1 MSNVE
6 AQFDL
11 EAQVR
16 LWGDR
21 LRARGNFQEADLREL
36 ESHLRDEIEDLIG
49 AGLAPDE
56 AFLISVK
63 RMGSTDTISHEFA
76 KVNTENL
83 WRQLFV
89 ERIDPEA
96 EGRTRRDIGLI
107 ILFALL
113 AGTLAKIPQI
123 FGLHYTEPVMF
134 YVRNASLCVMP
145 LVAGYFLIKRYP
157 GWKTALGVLGVFA
170 VSAVLVNVYPFFE
183 PGDTVLLTGI
193 HLPIFLWLVT
203 GLAYAGSAWRNSGRR
218 MDFIRFT
225 GETFIYTVLIGCGV
239 AVLTGFTEMIF
250 DAIQID
256 VTPFV
261 VNYLLVYGLCAA
273 PIITVYLVEAKK
285 SIVENFAPVL
295 AKIFSPLFLLV
306 MAAFLVTL
314 VVRGNSPFV
323 DRNYLMWFDFML
335 ALVLGLVLYV
345 ISSRNIRQTHGFF
358 DYLVLALIL
367 AALIID
373 GNALWAILVR
383 LSSYGFTPNRLAVLG
398 ENLVLL
404 VNLAGLAVC
413 YVRYFLKKIE
423 FAALEKW
430 QTNYLAVYLV
440 WAAIVAFGFP
450 IVFGFK

>member
-1 MSNVE
+1 MSDGDAV
-6 AQFDL
+6 FDL
-11 EAQVR
+11 EAQIR

-36 ESHLRDEIEDLIG
+36 ESHLRDEIEDLTR

-63 RMGSTDTISHEFA
+63 RMGSTDTISQEFA

-96 EGRTRRDIGLI
+96 EVKARRDIGLI
-107 ILFALL
+107 TLFALL

-123 FGLHYTEPVMF
+123 FGLHYAEPAMF
-134 YVRNASLCVMP
+134 YVRNAGLCVMP

-157 GWKTALGVLGVFA
+157 GWKTALGVMAAFA

-183 PGDTVLLTGI
+183 PGDTLILTGI

-225 GETFIYTVLIGCGV
+225 GETFIYSVLIGCGV
-239 AVLTGFTEMIF
+239 AVLAGFTAMIF
-250 DAIQID
+250 SAIQVDLEWFIAD
-256 VTPFV
+256 
-261 VNYLLVYGLCAA
+261 YLVIFGACAA
-273 PIITVYLVEAKK
+273 PIITVYLVEAKR

-295 AKIFSPLFLLV
+295 AKIFSPLFLLT
-306 MAAFLVTL
+306 MAAFLAIMAL
-314 VVRGNSPFV
+314 RGQSPFV
-323 DRNYLMWFDFML
+323 DRDFLIGFDVML

-345 ISSRNIRQTHGFF
+345 ISSRQARQAPGFF
-358 DYLVLALIL
+358 DYLVLALI
-367 AALIID
+367 AVALIID
-373 GNALWAILVR
+373 GIALQAIVSR
-383 LSSYGFTPNRLAVLG
+383 LASFGSTPNRLAALG
-398 ENLVLL
+398 ENIVLL

-413 YVRYFLKKIE
+413 YIRYFLKKIE

-440 WAAIVAFGFP
+440 WTAVVAFGFP